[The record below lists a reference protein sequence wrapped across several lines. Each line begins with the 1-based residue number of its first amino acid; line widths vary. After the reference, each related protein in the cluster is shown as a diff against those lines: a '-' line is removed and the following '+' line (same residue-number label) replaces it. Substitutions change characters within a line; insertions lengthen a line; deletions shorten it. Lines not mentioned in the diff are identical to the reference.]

1 MKCQHCGN
9 HEANYHYRSNI
20 NGSVT
25 DLHLC
30 QACARE
36 IGGAFAGAGL
46 RQSMEAVFGGHFFSR
61 PLGASAPALVMGAR
75 TQAPPATLPEPGE
88 ANIPTEA
95 DEALKRRREMNQ
107 LRGEMEA
114 AIKAD
119 NFERAAELRDEM
131 YRLEK
136 ERM

>member
-20 NGSVT
+20 NGAVT

-36 IGGAFAGAGL
+36 IGGVFAGAGL
-46 RQSMEAVFGGHFFSR
+46 SRSMEAIFGGNFFSR
-61 PLGASAPALVMGAR
+61 PLGASMPLTIGTAV
-75 TQAPPATLPEPGE
+75 QAPPRTQTEPGE
-88 ANIPTEA
+88 ANIPAEA
-95 DEALKRRREMNQ
+95 DESLRRRRELNQ
-107 LRGEMEA
+107 IRGEMEA
-114 AIKAD
+114 AVKAD
-119 NFERAAELRDEM
+119 NFERAAELRDEI